1 MTSGWSFALA
11 GLRRTRPSDKH
22 RPMTD
27 SPLVDD
33 RITPEELQ
41 LAARNHGMPLEGLRY
56 DVTPAGMHY
65 LLIHFDVPET
75 RPDAWRLSV
84 DGHVRSALDLGLRD
98 LQGRETVTRRVTLE
112 CAGNGRARLAPRPLS
127 QPWLLEAVGNAE
139 WTGTPLAPLL
149 EEAGLDNDVVDLV
162 FTGADHGLQGDVE
175 QDYQRSLSVKDAMHP
190 DVMLAWEMNGQPLLP
205 QHGAPLRLLVP
216 GWYGMTSVKWLTRI
230 EAVPDRFEGFQMLA
244 YRRRDQADDD
254 GIDVTRIFPR
264 SLMIPPGFPEFFTRT
279 RIVDAGR
286 IDLTGRAWSGWGRVV
301 RVEVS
306 TDGGTD
312 WQDATLGEQPTPV
325 EWVPWRVAWE
335 AEPGGYELV
344 VRATDDAGNVQPL
357 EQSWNHHG
365 FENNAV
371 QRVPVTVRSGR

>member
-1 MTSGWSFALA
+1 M
-11 GLRRTRPSDKH
+11 
-22 RPMTD
+22 
-27 SPLVDD
+27 VDD
-33 RITPEELQ
+33 RITAEELQ
-41 LAARNHGMPLEGLRY
+41 LATRNHGMPLEGLRY

-75 RPDAWRLSV
+75 GPDGWRLTV
-84 DGHVRSALDLGLRD
+84 DGRVRSPLDLGLRD

-112 CAGNGRARLAPRPLS
+112 CAGNGRARLDPRPLS

-149 EEAGLDNDVVDLV
+149 EEAGLEDDVVDLV

-175 QDYQRSLSVKDAMHP
+175 QDYQRSLSVEDAMHS
-190 DVMLAWEMNGQPLLP
+190 DVMLVWEMNGQQLLP

-230 EAVPDRFEGFQMLA
+230 EAVPHRFEGFQMLA
-244 YRRRDQADDD
+244 YRKRDQADDE

-286 IDLTGRAWSGWGRVV
+286 IELAGRAWSGWGRIV

-306 TDGGTD
+306 TDGGTS
-312 WQDATLGEQPTPV
+312 WQDATLGEQPTPT

-335 AEPGGYELV
+335 AEPGAHELV

-365 FENNAV
+365 FQNNAV

>member
-1 MTSGWSFALA
+1 
-11 GLRRTRPSDKH
+11 
-22 RPMTD
+22 
-27 SPLVDD
+27 
-33 RITPEELQ
+33 
-41 LAARNHGMPLEGLRY
+41 
-56 DVTPAGMHY
+56 MHY

-75 RPDAWRLSV
+75 GPDGWRLTV
-84 DGHVRSALDLGLRD
+84 DGRVRSTLDLRLRD

-127 QPWLLEAVGNAE
+127 QPWLLEAVGNAQ

-149 EEAGLDNDVVDLV
+149 EEAGLDDDVVDLV

-175 QDYQRSLSVKDAMHP
+175 QDYQRSLSVEDAMHP
-190 DVMLAWEMNGQPLLP
+190 DVMLAWEMNGQPLPP

-244 YRRRDQADDD
+244 YRKRDQADDE

-286 IDLTGRAWSGWGRVV
+286 IELAGRAWSGWGRIV

-306 TDGGTD
+306 TDGGAD
-312 WQDATLGEQPTPV
+312 WQDATLGEQPTPI
-325 EWVPWRVAWE
+325 EWVPWGVALE
-335 AEPGGYELV
+335 AAPGAYELV

>member
-1 MTSGWSFALA
+1 
-11 GLRRTRPSDKH
+11 
-22 RPMTD
+22 MTD

-33 RITPEELQ
+33 RNVTPEELQ

-75 RPDAWRLSV
+75 RPDAWRLAV
-84 DGHVRSALDLGLRD
+84 GGHVRSPLDLGLPD

-112 CAGNGRARLAPRPLS
+112 CAGNGRARLDPRPLS

-149 EEAGLDNDVVDLV
+149 EEAGLEDDVVDLV

-175 QDYQRSLSVKDAMHP
+175 QDYQRSLSVEDAMQP
-190 DVMLAWEMNGQPLLP
+190 DVMLVWAMNGQPLLP
-205 QHGAPLRLLVP
+205 QHGSPLRLLVP

-230 EAVPDRFEGFQMLA
+230 EAVPERFEGFQMLA
-244 YRRRDQADDD
+244 YRKRDQAEDE

-264 SLMIPPGFPEFFTRT
+264 SLMIPPGFPEFFSRT
-279 RIVDAGR
+279 RIVDAGEIELR
-286 IDLTGRAWSGWGRVV
+286 GRAWSGWGRIV

-306 TDGGTD
+306 ADGGTG
-312 WQDATLGEQPTPV
+312 WRAATLGDQPTPT
-325 EWVPWRVAWE
+325 EWVPWRVAWQ
-335 AEPGGYELV
+335 AEPGAYELV

-371 QRVPVTVRSGR
+371 QRVPVTVRPGR

>member
-1 MTSGWSFALA
+1 MSD
-11 GLRRTRPSDKH
+11 PS
-22 RPMTD
+22 
-27 SPLVDD
+27 LVEDPNV
-33 RITPEELQ
+33 TPEELQ

-75 RPDAWRLSV
+75 RPEGWRLTV
-84 DGHVRSALDLGLRD
+84 DGRVRSPLDLGLRD
-98 LQGRETVTRRVTLE
+98 LQARQTVTRRVTLE

-139 WTGTPLAPLL
+139 WTGTPLVAIL
-149 EEAGLDNDVVDLV
+149 EDAGLEDDVVDLV

-175 QDYQRSLSVKDAMHP
+175 QDYQRSLSVADAMRS
-190 DVMLAWEMNGQPLLP
+190 DVMLVWEMNGQPLLP

-230 EAVPDRFEGFQMLA
+230 EAVPARFEGFQMLA
-244 YRRRDQADDD
+244 YRKRDHAEDE

-264 SLMIPPGFPEFFTRT
+264 SLMVPPGFPDFLTRART
-279 RIVDAGR
+279 VAAGR
-286 IDLTGRAWSGWGRVV
+286 VELRGRAWSGWGRIVQ
-301 RVEVS
+301 VEMS
-306 TDGGTD
+306 TDGGTS
-312 WQDATLGEQPTPV
+312 WRDASLGEQPTST
-325 EWVPWRVAWE
+325 EWVPWRVDWE
-335 AEPGGYELV
+335 AQPGEYELV
-344 VRATDDAGNVQPL
+344 VRAADDSGNVQPL

-371 QRVPVTVRSGR
+371 QRVPVTVRSGG

>member
-1 MTSGWSFALA
+1 
-11 GLRRTRPSDKH
+11 
-22 RPMTD
+22 MTD
-27 SPLVDD
+27 SPVVDD
-33 RITPEELQ
+33 RNVTLEELQ

-75 RPDAWRLSV
+75 RPDDWRLAV
-84 DGHVRSALDLGLRD
+84 DGQVRSALDLGLQD
-98 LQGRETVTRRVTLE
+98 LHGRETVTRRVTLE

-149 EEAGLDNDVVDLV
+149 EEAGLEDDVVDLV

-175 QDYQRSLSVKDAMHP
+175 QDYQRSLSVEDAMHP
-190 DVMLAWEMNGQPLLP
+190 DVMLVWAMNGQPLLP

-230 EAVPDRFEGFQMLA
+230 EAVPERFEGFQMLA
-244 YRRRDQADDD
+244 YRKRDQAEDE

-279 RIVDAGR
+279 RIVDAGE
-286 IDLTGRAWSGWGRVV
+286 IELTGRAWSGWGRIV
-301 RVEVS
+301 RVDVS
-306 TDGGTD
+306 ADGGMD
-312 WQDATLGEQPTPV
+312 WRDATLGEQPTPT
-325 EWVPWRVAWE
+325 EWVPWRVAWQ
-335 AEPGGYELV
+335 AEPGTYELV

-371 QRVPVTVRSGR
+371 QRVPVTVRPGR

>member
-1 MTSGWSFALA
+1 MS
-11 GLRRTRPSDKH
+11 
-22 RPMTD
+22 D
-27 SPLVDD
+27 SPMVDD
-33 RITPEELQ
+33 RITAEELQ
-41 LAARNHGMPLEGLRY
+41 LATRNHGMPLEGLRY

-75 RPDAWRLSV
+75 GPDGWRLTV
-84 DGHVRSALDLGLRD
+84 DGRVRSPLDLGLRD

-112 CAGNGRARLAPRPLS
+112 CAGNGRARLDPRPLS

-149 EEAGLDNDVVDLV
+149 EEAGLEDDVVDLV

-175 QDYQRSLSVKDAMHP
+175 QDYQRSLSVEDAMHS
-190 DVMLAWEMNGQPLLP
+190 DVMLVWEMNGQQLLP

-230 EAVPDRFEGFQMLA
+230 EAVPHRFEGFQMLA
-244 YRRRDQADDD
+244 YRKRDQADDE

-286 IDLTGRAWSGWGRVV
+286 IELAGRAWSGWGRIV

-306 TDGGTD
+306 TDGGTS
-312 WQDATLGEQPTPV
+312 WQDATLGEQPTPT
-325 EWVPWRVAWE
+325 EWVPWRVTWE
-335 AEPGGYELV
+335 AEPGAHELV

-365 FENNAV
+365 FQNNAV

>member
-1 MTSGWSFALA
+1 
-11 GLRRTRPSDKH
+11 
-22 RPMTD
+22 MTD
-27 SPLVDD
+27 SPVVDD
-33 RITPEELQ
+33 RNVTLEELQ

-75 RPDAWRLSV
+75 RPDGWRLAV
-84 DGHVRSALDLGLRD
+84 DGHVRSALDLGLQD

-149 EEAGLDNDVVDLV
+149 EEAGLEDDAVDLV

-175 QDYQRSLSVKDAMHP
+175 QDYQRSLSVEDAMHP
-190 DVMLAWEMNGQPLLP
+190 DVMLVWAMNGQPLLP

-230 EAVPDRFEGFQMLA
+230 EAVPERFEGFQMLA
-244 YRRRDQADDD
+244 YRKRDQAEDE
-254 GIDVTRIFPR
+254 GIDVTRMLPR

-279 RIVDAGR
+279 RIVDAGE
-286 IDLTGRAWSGWGRVV
+286 IELTGRAWSGWGRIV

-306 TDGGTD
+306 ADGGMA
-312 WQDATLGEQPTPV
+312 WRDATLGEQPTPT
-325 EWVPWRVAWE
+325 EWIPWRVAWE
-335 AEPGGYELV
+335 AEPGAHELV

>member
-1 MTSGWSFALA
+1 MS
-11 GLRRTRPSDKH
+11 
-22 RPMTD
+22 D
-27 SPLVDD
+27 SPMVDD
-33 RITPEELQ
+33 RITAEELQ
-41 LAARNHGMPLEGLRY
+41 LATRNHGMPLEGLRY

-75 RPDAWRLSV
+75 GPDGWRLTV
-84 DGHVRSALDLGLRD
+84 DGRVRSPLDLGLRD

-112 CAGNGRARLAPRPLS
+112 CAGNGRARLDPRPLS

-149 EEAGLDNDVVDLV
+149 EEAGLEDDVVDLV

-175 QDYQRSLSVKDAMHP
+175 QDYQRSLSVEDAMHS
-190 DVMLAWEMNGQPLLP
+190 DVMLVWEMNGQQLLP

-230 EAVPDRFEGFQMLA
+230 EAVPHRFEGFQMLA
-244 YRRRDQADDD
+244 YRKRDQADDE

-286 IDLTGRAWSGWGRVV
+286 IELAGRAWSGWGRIV

-306 TDGGTD
+306 TDGGTS
-312 WQDATLGEQPTPV
+312 WQDATLGEQPTPT

-335 AEPGGYELV
+335 AEPGAHELV

-365 FENNAV
+365 FQNNAV